1 MRTFPPST
9 LQCGV
14 ILGNAGKPRGTV
26 SQESVGIRMPVRE
39 VSMQIVIPE
48 QSITEIQHTHARA
61 RSYSVII

>member
-39 VSMQIVIPE
+39 VSIAD
-48 QSITEIQHTHARA
+48 SHTRTIHNRNSTHTRARA
-61 RSYSVII
+61 LI